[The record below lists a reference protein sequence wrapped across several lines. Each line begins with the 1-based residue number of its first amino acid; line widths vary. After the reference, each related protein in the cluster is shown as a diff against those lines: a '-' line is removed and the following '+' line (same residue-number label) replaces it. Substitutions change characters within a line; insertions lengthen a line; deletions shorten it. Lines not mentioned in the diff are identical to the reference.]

1 MNILVVAAH
10 PDDEVLGC
18 GGTIAQH
25 TAAGDEVQV
34 IFMAAGRDDIKSR
47 TMALD
52 AASVMKT
59 QNPLFLGHEDQKLDT
74 YPLLRLTQHI
84 ERVADRFL
92 PDVVLTHSSADL
104 NKDHRIVHE
113 ATLTA
118 FRPIGDSPDILCFE
132 VTSSTEWGERA
143 FTPNYFVDISNYTE
157 TLLQALQCY
166 KEEMRPFPHPRSY
179 VGITHQY
186 RMRGAQAGLHA
197 AEAFEV
203 VRILR

>member
-34 IFMAAGRDDIKSR
+34 LFVASGRDGIKGK
-47 TMALD
+47 TMSYW
-52 AASVMKT
+52 ASEVLKT
-59 QNPLFLGHEDQKLDT
+59 RIPIHLVYPDQKLDT
-74 YPLLRLTQHI
+74 IPLLEITELI
-84 ERVADRFL
+84 EKGAKAFQ
-92 PDVVLTHSSADL
+92 PDIVLTHSSADL

-132 VTSSTEWGERA
+132 VASSTEWGERA

-203 VRILR
+203 VRIIR

>member
-34 IFMAAGRDDIKSR
+34 IFMAAGRDDTKSR
-47 TMALD
+47 TMALN
-52 AASVMKT
+52 AANVMKT
-59 QNPLFLGHEDQKLDT
+59 RTPLFLGHEDQKLDT
-74 YPLLRLTQHI
+74 YPLLKLTQLI
-84 ERVADRFL
+84 ELAADRFP
-92 PDVVLTHSSADL
+92 PDIVLTHSSADL

-132 VTSSTEWGERA
+132 VASSTEWGERA
-143 FTPNYFVDISNYTE
+143 FHPNYFVDISE
-157 TLLQALQCY
+157 QVSALDKALRCY
-166 KEEMRPFPHPRSY
+166 NAEMRPWPHPRSY
-179 VGITHQY
+179 HGVAIQY
-186 RMRGAQAGLHA
+186 GLRGAQAGLRT

-203 VRILR
+203 VRIIR

>member
-25 TAAGDEVQV
+25 TAAEDEVQV
-34 IFMAAGRDDIKSR
+34 IFMAAGRDDTRSR
-47 TMALD
+47 TMALN
-52 AASVMKT
+52 AANVMKT
-59 QNPLFLGHEDQKLDT
+59 RTPLFLGHEDQKLDT
-74 YPLLRLTQHI
+74 YPLLKLTQLI
-84 ERVADRFL
+84 ELAADRFP
-92 PDVVLTHSSADL
+92 PDIVLTHSSADL

-132 VTSSTEWGERA
+132 VASSTEWGERA
-143 FTPNYFVDISNYTE
+143 FHPNYFVDISNYTK

>member
-25 TAAGDEVQV
+25 TAAEDEVQV
-34 IFMAAGRDDIKSR
+34 IFIADGRDKLKAR
-47 TMALD
+47 TMAYK
-52 AASVMKT
+52 AAVVLKT
-59 QNPLFLGHEDQKLDT
+59 RPPLFIGYTDQLLDT
-74 YPLLRLTQHI
+74 YSLLGITHTI
-84 ERVADRFL
+84 EEAAKLFT
-92 PDVVLTHSSADL
+92 PDIVLTHSSADL
-104 NKDHRIVHE
+104 NKDHRVVHE

-132 VTSSTEWGERA
+132 VASSTEWGERA
-143 FTPNYFVDISNYTE
+143 FHPNYFVDISE
-157 TLLQALQCY
+157 QKLILHEALRCY
-166 KEEMRPFPHPRSY
+166 EEEMRPPPHPRSH
-179 VGITHQY
+179 VNITYQY
-186 RMRGAQAGLHA
+186 HNRGAQAGLHA